1 LSYTNHMPF
10 IVVANFKS
18 NKSLAEAKTWLDSVS
33 PSPNTVIAPSF
44 PHLSTIHDL
53 QPTISLAAQDVS
65 PYPPGSYTGAVN
77 ASQLKEL
84 RVSYCIVGH
93 SERRHYFHET
103 ASDVAGKVRELL
115 SVGITPIV
123 CLEQKDIAPQFAAL
137 DDEYYDKCIYCFEP
151 MGDIGGVTTAD
162 AGEIA
167 SVRSEILKFVP
178 NAQFMYGGSVNKDN
192 IQSLLALNLVGVLV
206 ATASLDPQ
214 EYKAI
219 VEKIAH
225 EA

>member
-1 LSYTNHMPF
+1 MPF

-18 NKSLAEAKTWLDSVS
+18 NKSLAEAKTWLDSVA
-33 PSPNTVIAPSF
+33 PSPNTVVAPAF
-44 PHLSTIHDL
+44 VHL
-53 QPTISLAAQDVS
+53 PLAMSYKPLAICAQDVS

-123 CLEQKDIAPQFAAL
+123 CLEQKDIAPQFATL

-162 AGEIA
+162 AGEIT

>member
-1 LSYTNHMPF
+1 MPF

-18 NKSLAEAKTWLDSVS
+18 NKSLAEAKTWLDSVA
-33 PSPNTVIAPSF
+33 PSPNTVVAPAF
-44 PHLSTIHDL
+44 VHL
-53 QPTISLAAQDVS
+53 PLAMSYKPLAICAQDVS

-123 CLEQKDIAPQFAAL
+123 CLEQKDIAPQFATL

-162 AGEIA
+162 AGEIT

-192 IQSLLALNLVGVLV
+192 IQSLLTLNIVGVLV

>member
-1 LSYTNHMPF
+1 MPF

-18 NKSLAEAKTWLDSVS
+18 NKSLAEAKTWLDSVA
-33 PSPNTVIAPSF
+33 PSPNTVVAPAF
-44 PHLSTIHDL
+44 VHL
-53 QPTISLAAQDVS
+53 PLAMSYKPLAICAQDVS

-123 CLEQKDIAPQFAAL
+123 CLEQKDIAPQFATL

-151 MGDIGGVTTAD
+151 MDDIGGVTTAD

-192 IQSLLALNLVGVLV
+192 IQSLLTLNIVGVLV

>member
-1 LSYTNHMPF
+1 MPLAISHKPF

-18 NKSLAEAKTWLDSVS
+18 NKSLAEVKTWLDSVS
-33 PSPNTVIAPSF
+33 PSPNTVVAPAF
-44 PHLSTIHDL
+44 VHL
-53 QPTISLAAQDVS
+53 PLAMSYKPLAICAQDVS
-65 PYPPGSYTGAVN
+65 SFPRGAYTGAVN

-84 RVSYCIVGH
+84 GVTYCIVGH

-103 ASDVAGKVRELL
+103 ASDVGGKVRELL

-123 CLEQKDIAPQFAAL
+123 CLEQKDIIPQFAAL
-137 DDEYYDKCIYCFEP
+137 DDEYYGKCIYCFEP

-162 AGEIA
+162 PSEIT

-192 IQSLLALNLVGVLV
+192 IQSLLALNIVGVLV

>member
-1 LSYTNHMPF
+1 
-10 IVVANFKS
+10 
-18 NKSLAEAKTWLDSVS
+18 
-33 PSPNTVIAPSF
+33 
-44 PHLSTIHDL
+44 
-53 QPTISLAAQDVS
+53 
-65 PYPPGSYTGAVN
+65 
-77 ASQLKEL
+77 KEL

-123 CLEQKDIAPQFAAL
+123 CLEQKDIAPQFATL

-192 IQSLLALNLVGVLV
+192 IQSLLTLNIVGVLV

>member
-1 LSYTNHMPF
+1 MPF

-18 NKSLAEAKTWLDSVS
+18 NKSLAEAKTWLDSVA
-33 PSPNTVIAPSF
+33 PSPNTVVAPAF
-44 PHLSTIHDL
+44 VHL
-53 QPTISLAAQDVS
+53 PLAMSYKPLAICAQDVS

-123 CLEQKDIAPQFAAL
+123 CLEQKDIAPQFATL

-192 IQSLLALNLVGVLV
+192 IQSLLTLNIVGVLV